1 MTRGSR
7 MRVASGPAEAI
18 ELINSWLPRAR
29 SDLRL
34 RLGSDAAVLREE
46 SEPDPVLR
54 ALGLVALDAAMILGS
69 GERHRLRICAGDCS
83 ARLFDRSPG
92 ARRTW
97 CSMRTCGNVAKAR
110 RHRDRARR
118 RARDGCLH
126 SPLKIRIG
134 RESTVISESKAPDDL
149 SRSEKD
155 MTDASMLG
163 ICLIEE
169 TSR

>member
-7 MRVASGPAEAI
+7 RRVASGPAEAI
-18 ELINSWLPRAR
+18 ELINSWPPRAR

-69 GERHRLRICAGDCS
+69 GERHRLRLCAGTAAPAS
-83 ARLFDRSPG
+83 STVLPGPVEPG
-92 ARRTW
+92 APCGPAATW
-97 CSMRTCGNVAKAR
+97 PRPDGTETAR
-110 RHRDRARR
+110 GGELAT
-118 RARDGCLH
+118 GCLH